1 MPYSPLHLQRPSAR
15 LQEEPRVQAAP
26 CPHWMK
32 MAAGGPDKLGGGYRG
47 CALKHLKQ
55 HAKQP
60 LPQPWQ
66 FDQNG
71 LSHLFSRR
79 QNSPIWFEPTHRFC
93 SLLFLLNS
101 LVHSEDHLQ
110 IEPRVPRGFMRQS
123 ARQECSLPCHISLWL
138 SFIIILFNIPHILLC

>member
-1 MPYSPLHLQRPSAR
+1 MDFLQVPNA
-15 LQEEPRVQAAP
+15 LQPFAP
-26 CPHWMK
+26 PASLSS
-32 MAAGGPDKLGGGYRG
+32 AAGRASCPGSSMSSLDENGCRRTRQVGGGGYRG

-123 ARQECSLPCHISLWL
+123 ARQECSLPCHISL
-138 SFIIILFNIPHILLC
+138 